1 MTRPRRRREEW
12 EKDRRQRH
20 AGGENQQHRP
30 HPSRGSLP
38 QVESRDGRS
47 PHSHRQHGA
56 ATAGGAG
63 GRGSNANRPPQE
75 MWEVRPP
82 RNDAAVSGDHQ
93 RKNVS
98 VPPRGYV
105 RPSPL
110 LGDGGRE
117 ETEGQQPSMPTRT
130 PHDVLKDFAGR
141 LVQVQNLL
149 ERLKPF
155 PPIWEFAFSRGG
167 GGNGGGLGGSSNG
180 APADVWSAS
189 TRGRRRITD
198 SQRAQIAQ
206 RAMSDLRRWVE
217 DLRRA
222 VADHHRRRP
231 SQHYSTTAPGRLSL
245 SKHRPEL
252 TILIERSMQ
261 ICADAASPA
270 SSEAHDLCVELLE
283 VMTTWGLNWQ
293 QRHIDAAIRAAARV
307 GNWSA
312 AAASFESQIDPDLGN
327 RPVDVDVAEPV
338 GLYALARHW
347 QEETAR
353 ANLAIAAS
361 KKTSFSSDDDDAAVT
376 VVDRVLD
383 AANRMS
389 MLSPTDQESYL
400 LAAGTAL
407 GRAGE
412 WRDLVQY
419 LRTNPR
425 ADELGQVR
433 CWWIFVAGRFWHA
446 RYPTPLMI
454 VSLMCPDGCFS
465 NIIAALGRGCHAGV
479 HSVP

>member
-1 MTRPRRRREEW
+1 VIRPRRRREEW
-12 EKDRRQRH
+12 EKDRRKRH
-20 AGGENQQHRP
+20 DGGENQQRRP
-30 HPSRGSLP
+30 RPSRGSLP

-47 PHSHRQHGA
+47 PHSHRQQGA
-56 ATAGGAG
+56 STAL
-63 GRGSNANRPPQE
+63 GRGSNANRPPNA
-75 MWEVRPP
+75 MSEVRPP
-82 RNDAAVSGDHQ
+82 RNDAAVSGGHQ

-98 VPPRGYV
+98 VPPRSYV

-117 ETEGQQPSMPTRT
+117 ETEGQLPSMPTRT
-130 PHDVLKDFAGR
+130 PHDVLKDLAGR

-149 ERLKPF
+149 ERLKPH
-155 PPIWEFAFSRGG
+155 PHIWDFTSSLGG
-167 GGNGGGLGGSSNG
+167 GGNNSGGAQGDAGSVTS
-180 APADVWSAS
+180 
-189 TRGRRRITD
+189 RRRRRITD

-206 RAMSDLRRWVE
+206 WAMSDLRSWVK
-217 DLRRA
+217 DLRLA

-231 SQHYSTTAPGRLSL
+231 SQHYSTTAPSRLSL

-270 SSEAHDLCVELLE
+270 CSEAHDLCEELLE
-283 VMTTWGLNWQ
+283 LMTTWGLNWQ
-293 QRHIDAAIRAAARV
+293 QRHIDAAILAAARV

-327 RPVDVDVAEPV
+327 RPVDVDVAEPI

-361 KKTSFSSDDDDAAVT
+361 KKSSGSSDDDDDDKWAVT

-419 LRTNPR
+419 LRTSPR

-446 RYPTPLMI
+446 VTDAAHDCLSH
-454 VSLMCPDGCFS
+454 VSRWMFF
-465 NIIAALGRGCHAGV
+465 
-479 HSVP
+479 